1 MDKDFEIEEDE
12 ELSFRLEDEE
22 PIEVGNIIAYI
33 LC

>member
-22 PIEVGNIIAYI
+22 PIEVENTW
-33 LC
+33 LDR